1 MCSHC
6 VTLYKVRVTLTYAQI
21 HTYISATQAAPAMLR
36 TESCQPDLEVAPL
49 SKPNDPILPHIH
61 SSPPAFNCMVQ
72 SAAAAPAFPRA
83 ASCPGTGSV
92 VSEAS
97 LGGSKTQRRLFDAVQ
112 SATDLDN
119 HIMMATQRKLHAEKA
134 SKKVR
139 RLPQAVQAIITT
151 NRIISSKVF
160 RTVAL
165 PSRSAD
171 PSFVEIK
178 LRVELSALESSCVAV
193 SAEAQDNSTSSYPK
207 SWPRSAWQVST
218 DVLPVPIKARL
229 RSHFFEYGDIN
240 PCGSIVQEVS
250 SVQSASKLVHHGIAP
265 FRTAVEIIAI

>member
-1 MCSHC
+1 
-6 VTLYKVRVTLTYAQI
+6 
-21 HTYISATQAAPAMLR
+21 
-36 TESCQPDLEVAPL
+36 
-49 SKPNDPILPHIH
+49 
-61 SSPPAFNCMVQ
+61 MVQ